1 MKSIKNY
8 SILIISTII
17 LMFSGCSFASHTEQ
31 PVEPDPIVVND
42 DDNQNSYVS
51 NPWTEVTKADVEE
64 GLGIEINLPDDA
76 QNIVARQNSSV
87 DLYEI
92 LFDYNDL
99 NYTYRIKKSAGDE
112 DISGLYY
119 DWTLS
124 YEETVEGY
132 DAIIYSVHTEDGN
145 INLITWHDTQT
156 DISFSL
162 STNIGD
168 LNGFHIT
175 EIVKQLINKG
185 SEDLT
190 EENLYDVETIREI
203 LAQKYTCDT
212 PPFYTVLDHITEDGL
227 YVYHIYESV
236 DNEVEAH
243 SATIDWVTVDPKTGE
258 ATTFF
263 DETFNIKDYMP
274 SENVQKVSTIFD
286 GAEDCTLTEE
296 DFIFEYEGYSFS
308 IDTEWTEYV
317 DKLGYPEEFMQNNNG
332 YIATDAKAYWW
343 SMRYPNQHITDFDV
357 TVVLGSP
364 SFEWESKD
372 TFVSHIDLDNVPTA
386 RGIKGG
392 DPLNSLISAYGK
404 PHKVVD
410 FGNPAGWVIIIYGD
424 EERKISFVTDTE
436 SIIYAMLE

>member
-1 MKSIKNY
+1 MKVKKNHILLIIT
-8 SILIISTII
+8 ILIFV
-17 LMFSGCSFASHTEQ
+17 FSGCSFESHTKQ

-92 LFDYNDL
+92 LFDYDNL
-99 NYTYRIKKSAGDE
+99 SYTYRIKKSAGDE

-168 LNGFHIT
+168 LDGFHIT
-175 EIVKQLINKG
+175 EIVKQLINKD

-263 DETFNIKDYMP
+263 DESFNIGDY
-274 SENVQKVSTIFD
+274 K
-286 GAEDCTLTEE
+286 
-296 DFIFEYEGYSFS
+296 
-308 IDTEWTEYV
+308 
-317 DKLGYPEEFMQNNNG
+317 
-332 YIATDAKAYWW
+332 
-343 SMRYPNQHITDFDV
+343 
-357 TVVLGSP
+357 
-364 SFEWESKD
+364 
-372 TFVSHIDLDNVPTA
+372 
-386 RGIKGG
+386 
-392 DPLNSLISAYGK
+392 
-404 PHKVVD
+404 
-410 FGNPAGWVIIIYGD
+410 
-424 EERKISFVTDTE
+424 
-436 SIIYAMLE
+436 

>member
-1 MKSIKNY
+1 MKDIRYY

-17 LMFSGCSFASHTEQ
+17 LMFSGCSFASYTKQ
-31 PVEPDPIVVND
+31 PVEPDSIVVND

-168 LNGFHIT
+168 LDGFHIT
-175 EIVKQLINKG
+175 EIVKQLINKD

-190 EENLYDVETIREI
+190 EEI
-203 LAQKYTCDT
+203 
-212 PPFYTVLDHITEDGL
+212 
-227 YVYHIYESV
+227 
-236 DNEVEAH
+236 H

-263 DETFNIKDYMP
+263 DETFNI
-274 SENVQKVSTIFD
+274 
-286 GAEDCTLTEE
+286 G
-296 DFIFEYEGYSFS
+296 EY
-308 IDTEWTEYV
+308 
-317 DKLGYPEEFMQNNNG
+317 K
-332 YIATDAKAYWW
+332 
-343 SMRYPNQHITDFDV
+343 
-357 TVVLGSP
+357 
-364 SFEWESKD
+364 
-372 TFVSHIDLDNVPTA
+372 
-386 RGIKGG
+386 
-392 DPLNSLISAYGK
+392 
-404 PHKVVD
+404 
-410 FGNPAGWVIIIYGD
+410 
-424 EERKISFVTDTE
+424 
-436 SIIYAMLE
+436 

>member
-1 MKSIKNY
+1 MKVIKNH
-8 SILIISTII
+8 ILLIITIFVF
-17 LMFSGCSFASHTEQ
+17 LFSGCSFASQTEQ
-31 PVEPDPIVVND
+31 PVEPDPVIVND

-64 GLGIEINLPDDA
+64 GLGVEINLPDDA

-92 LFDYNDL
+92 LFDYDNL
-99 NYTYRIKKSAGDE
+99 SYTYRIKKSAGNE

-119 DWTLS
+119 DWTISSDEKIKGFEGKS
-124 YEETVEGY
+124 YRAITDEETVDLVTWVDEEN
-132 DAIIYSVHTEDGN
+132 D
-145 INLITWHDTQT
+145 ITY
-156 DISFSL
+156 SL
-162 STNIGD
+162 STSAAD
-168 LNGFHIT
+168 LDGFDIIA
-175 EIVKQLINKG
+175 IVEKLINNG
-185 SEDLT
+185 EDIS
-190 EENLYDVETIREI
+190 EENLYDVETIRDI

-236 DNEVEAH
+236 DNEIEAH

-404 PHKVVD
+404 PDKVVD